1 MARTGAK
8 VLIGAGESGSG
19 KEAVARSHRRRQPR
33 SNMPFVPVNCA
44 GIPGTLAVSQFPA
57 EARLSASVSS
67 STGTSQRV
75 PGKAVRT
82 VNMRN
87 HGVERL
93 VLIACAFAVLAAGQR
108 TVGAQVSTHAAAVAA
123 APTAPKPGATVAP
136 PADYVIGPDD
146 QLSIVFWRDKD
157 MSADVVVRPDG
168 KISLPLLNEV
178 QAAGY
183 TPEQLRTQLVEA
195 ASKYVEQPN
204 ATVVVKEI
212 HSRNAY
218 ITGKVARSGTYTVTV
233 GMNVMQ
239 LIALAGGLLEY
250 ADEKNIVVIRNEGGR
265 QQYHQFN
272 YKDVVNQKR
281 PQQNIALRP
290 GDTVVVP

>member
-1 MARTGAK
+1 MCNHAVERF
-8 VLIGAGESGSG
+8 VLIGWTFA
-19 KEAVARSHRRRQPR
+19 ALVA
-33 SNMPFVPVNCA
+33 A
-44 GIPGTLAVSQFPA
+44 D
-57 EARLSASVSS
+57 
-67 STGTSQRV
+67 
-75 PGKAVRT
+75 
-82 VNMRN
+82 
-87 HGVERL
+87 
-93 VLIACAFAVLAAGQR
+93 R
-108 TVGAQVSTHAAAVAA
+108 TVGAQAPAHAGSVAAAAV
-123 APTAPKPGATVAP
+123 PTPGAAVVP
-136 PADYVIGPDD
+136 PTDYVIGPDD

-168 KISLPLLNEV
+168 RISLPLLNEV

-183 TPEQLRTQLVEA
+183 TPEQLRMQLVEA
-195 ASKYVEQPN
+195 ASKFVEEPN

-218 ITGKVARSGTYTVTV
+218 ITGNVAKPGTYVLTA

-250 ADEKNIVVIRNEGGR
+250 ADEKKIVVIRNEGGR
-265 QQYHQFN
+265 QQYHKFN
-272 YKDVVNQKR
+272 YRDVVRQKR